1 VCRLN
6 LKSLTDIP
14 PYDWPEN
21 AKVPILETLADKGA
35 SAEDRLLAAELAAEF
50 VIIGPDVVEAL
61 LRIVKSGEEPA
72 VLRASAAIALGPG
85 LEDADMG
92 DYEEP
97 DFAPELPEPVVKNI
111 QQTLHAVFIDL
122 SVPNEV
128 RRAALEA
135 SVRYPQ
141 DWQEAAIREAYTS
154 KEKEWRLT
162 SVFCMQY
169 VRGFDAQILESLQSP
184 DAEIKYHAMEAAGNW
199 ELDAAW
205 PYVVKAINSPNTEK
219 PILLAAIGAVPYI
232 RPEEAEIL
240 DPLLDSEDED
250 ISEAAMDAVTEAG
263 FSTSLE
269 DSDEDEEDDE
279 DEEE

>member
-1 VCRLN
+1 LN

-35 SAEDRLLAAELAAEF
+35 PEEDRLLAAELAAEF

-72 VLRASAAIALGPG
+72 VLRANAAIALGPG

-111 QQTLHAVFIDL
+111 QQTLHAVFSNL
-122 SVPNEV
+122 SVPKEV

-184 DAEIKYHAMEAAGNW
+184 DSEIKYHAMEAAGNW